1 MGNGQGNGK
10 EGRKEHKN
18 DRRKR
23 KKAVEEVGQKEG
35 REESEKKYKE
45 ENGRGASSGRKSRTL
60 QESLGRHERQ
70 VGQEQGLPL
79 PSLAQ
84 FGCVGSG
91 S

>member
-1 MGNGQGNGK
+1 MA
-10 EGRKEHKN
+10 EVLR
-18 DRRKR
+18 
-23 KKAVEEVGQKEG
+23 VEERAE
-35 REESEKKYKE
+35 
-45 ENGRGASSGRKSRTL
+45 TL

-79 PSLAQ
+79 LSLAQ

>member
-1 MGNGQGNGK
+1 MA
-10 EGRKEHKN
+10 EVLR
-18 DRRKR
+18 
-23 KKAVEEVGQKEG
+23 VEERAE
-35 REESEKKYKE
+35 
-45 ENGRGASSGRKSRTL
+45 TL